1 MNHPPKPNFFIGILF
16 LFVVIAA
23 CQPTAETDQSE
34 PAAQPENSLM
44 LQQEHEPPMAEQQ
57 PYEMTL
63 HGHTR
68 VDDYFWM
75 RLTDDQKMAE
85 TPDDQTQQVLDYLN
99 AENDYFDQ
107 MMAHT
112 EDLQETLFEEM
123 KGRIKE
129 DDSSVPYT
137 RRGYVYQ
144 TRYETGQEYPIY
156 SRYEGSME
164 ADEEVMLNVNDMA
177 EGYEF
182 FSVGGLSVS
191 LDNRYI
197 AYGVD
202 TLSRRIYDIYVKDLE
217 TGEMLEDFI
226 PATTGRAT
234 WSADGKYLFYTVKEP
249 VSLRSYRVMRHEIG
263 TPASEDVIVFEE
275 TDETFSTYVYRTKSD
290 KYLVIGSYQ
299 TLSSEIQ
306 ILEAD
311 NPTGEFRMFQP
322 RERGLEYNVA
332 HYGDEFYVRTNL
344 DAQNFRLMKTP
355 ADATSKENWT
365 EVIPH
370 RDDVLLEDMEIF
382 QNYLVLGERIA
393 GITEIRVM
401 PWEGEEY
408 YIEFPE
414 AAHLAYTTTN
424 LEFNTDKL
432 RLGYMSMKSPS
443 SVYDFNMVTQ
453 EMELLKEQPVLGG
466 FDRDNYKT
474 ERVMSV
480 SRDGVEVPLSIVYHK
495 DTPTDGSAPLLL
507 YGYGSYGASM
517 EPSFSST
524 RLSLLDRGFIYVI
537 AHIRGG
543 EEMGRHWYEDG
554 KLLKKKNTFT
564 DFVDAGKWLLD
575 NGYTTQDRL
584 FAMGGSAGGLLMGAV
599 LNMEPDLWAGVVA
612 AVPFVDVVSTM
623 LDETIPLTTGEW
635 DEWGNPK
642 DAEYYEYILSYSPY
656 DQVRE
661 TAYPPVL
668 VTTGL
673 HDSQVQYW
681 EPAKWVAKLRT
692 HNTSEGG
699 PILLQTN
706 MDAGHGGASGR
717 FKSLHDRARDYAFL
731 IDLAGL
737 NAK

>member
-1 MNHPPKPNFFIGILF
+1 
-16 LFVVIAA
+16 
-23 CQPTAETDQSE
+23 
-34 PAAQPENSLM
+34 M
-44 LQQEHEPPMAEQQ
+44 LSQEHAPPMAEKQA
-57 PYEMTL
+57 YEMTL

-75 RLTDDQKMAE
+75 RLSDEQKMAE
-85 TPDDQTQQVLDYLN
+85 QPDEQTQKVLDYLN
-99 AENDYFDQ
+99 AENNYFDQ

-112 EDLQETLFEEM
+112 VGLQETIFEEM

-129 DDSSVPYT
+129 DDTSVPYK

-156 SRYEGSME
+156 SRFKGNME
-164 ADEEVMLNVNDMA
+164 AEEEIMLNVNDMA

-191 LDNRYI
+191 LDDRYI

-202 TLSRRIYDIYVKDLE
+202 TLSRRIYDIYLKDLE
-217 TGEMLEDFI
+217 TGELLPDFI

-263 TPASEDVIVFEE
+263 TPSTDDVMIYEE
-275 TDETFSTYVYRTKSD
+275 EDETFSTYVYRTKSD
-290 KYLVIGSYQ
+290 KYLIIGSYQ
-299 TLSSEIQ
+299 TLSTELR

-311 NPTGEFRMFQP
+311 NPTGEFRIFQP
-322 RERGLEYNVA
+322 RERGLEYNIA
-332 HYGDEFYVRTNL
+332 HYGDDFYVRTNL
-344 DAQNFRLMKTP
+344 DARNFRLMKTP
-355 ADATSKENWT
+355 VSATNKSNWT
-365 EVIPH
+365 EVIAH
-370 RDDVLLEDMEIF
+370 RDDALLEGMDIF
-382 QNYLVLGERIA
+382 QNYLVLSERIA
-393 GITEIRVM
+393 GITELRVM

-408 YIEFPE
+408 YVDFPE
-414 AAHLAYTTTN
+414 EAHLAYTTTN

-432 RLGYMSMKSPS
+432 RLGYMSMKTPA
-443 SVYDFNMVTQ
+443 SVFDFNMTTK

-466 FDRDNYKT
+466 FDRNDYKT
-474 ERVMSV
+474 ERLMSV
-480 SRDGVEVPLSIVYHK
+480 SRDGVEVPLSMVYHK

-517 EPSFSST
+517 DPSFSST

-564 DFVDAGKWLLD
+564 DFVDAGKWLLE
-575 NGYTTQDRL
+575 NNYTSQDRL

-599 LNMEPDLWAGVVA
+599 VNMEPDLWAGVVA

-642 DAEYYEYILSYSPY
+642 DPEYYEYILSYSPY
-656 DQVRE
+656 DQVKQ
-661 TAYPPVL
+661 TAYPPML

-692 HNTSEGG
+692 HNTESGG
-699 PILLQTN
+699 PILMHTN

-717 FKSLHDRARDYAFL
+717 FKSLKDRARDYAFL